1 MATKRRQTFDYFLG
15 IMVLVLR
22 RAACSPSE
30 PTDPALVTSDV
41 LDTQADLD
49 EPAETAEAAD
59 ELAGTADELAG
70 TVNESAVAAVPERT
84 LTEQVV
90 TSVVDLQAGQQ
101 VEDIQGNLI
110 VMVRAIS

>member
-1 MATKRRQTFDYFLG
+1 
-15 IMVLVLR
+15 
-22 RAACSPSE
+22 
-30 PTDPALVTSDV
+30 
-41 LDTQADLD
+41 
-49 EPAETAEAAD
+49 
-59 ELAGTADELAG
+59 
-70 TVNESAVAAVPERT
+70 VPERT